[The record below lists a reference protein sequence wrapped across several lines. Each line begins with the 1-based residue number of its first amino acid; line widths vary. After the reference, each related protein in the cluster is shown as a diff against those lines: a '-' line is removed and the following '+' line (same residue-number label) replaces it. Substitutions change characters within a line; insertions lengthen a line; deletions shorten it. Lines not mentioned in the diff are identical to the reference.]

1 MDTLV
6 RVQIDKFRTGVRMLA
21 ELEELVWK
29 TKEVNGGAD
38 VIVKKDGIE
47 EIRDACP
54 ETKVGVE
61 VTEEDRFVGENGV
74 DTVVIKDKEVA
85 TFVITKMGIS
95 DTERIIV

>member
-6 RVQIDKFRTGVRMLA
+6 RVQIDKFRIDVRMLA

-47 EIRDACP
+47 EIRDRRIKPDFSC
-54 ETKVGVE
+54 VGILRNRKNLRRVFLSYI
-61 VTEEDRFVGENGV
+61 RNLQ
-74 DTVVIKDKEVA
+74 
-85 TFVITKMGIS
+85 
-95 DTERIIV
+95 